1 MRFLKATLRNES
13 GIILMITLLLLAL
26 LMATSVGVI
35 SSTQTNLKISGNLK
49 FGRQAFYI
57 ADAGVHR
64 AWREL
69 DNGDRVNDFEDV
81 WSGSVTFL
89 YRNEAF
95 GGGSH
100 TVAVEKIS
108 EVAPR
113 RIRIISTGCFPAANP
128 CPAGH
133 SKAVIESHFKRG
145 PLFPAVVAALEEV
158 GLSGGAITDSFDSR
172 VAPYDPAAA
181 GSYGDL
187 RSNERI
193 TLSGNTTAV
202 NGSAIAS
209 EAVTLVEGA
218 KIAGETARSAP
229 SYRFPQLRPCGP
241 PYSNGAG
248 ISGGSY
254 SAATGRLEGQPG
266 ESIVLADGS
275 YCLSSI
281 NLSEGSVITVSGPV
295 VVQLD
300 SPSRFAR
307 GGLANTT
314 GRAENFR
321 IFSNLSHP
329 TDGITL
335 SGGPQAYA
343 TVYAPQS
350 RIEFMGGDDFFG
362 AVVGKTVVSTGG
374 MRFHYDRKLND
385 NEDGSVQMIVW
396 KDAL

>member
-1 MRFLKATLRNES
+1 MRFLGATLRNES

-35 SSTQTNLKISGNLK
+35 SSTQANLKISGNLK
-49 FGRQAFYI
+49 FGRRAFYI

-64 AWREL
+64 AWQEL
-69 DNGDRVNDFEDV
+69 DNGDTVNDFEDV
-81 WSGSVTFL
+81 WSGGIAFL

-100 TVAVEKIS
+100 TVAVEKMS
-108 EVAPR
+108 GVLPR
-113 RIRIISTGCFPAANP
+113 RIRVISTGCFPAADP

-145 PLFPAVVAALEEV
+145 PLFPAAVAALEEV
-158 GLSGGAITDSFDSR
+158 NLSGGARTDSFDSR
-172 VAPYDPAAA
+172 VAPYDPAAP

-187 RSNERI
+187 RSNARI
-193 TLSGNTTAV
+193 TLSGNTTAA

-209 EAVTLVEGA
+209 EAVTVIEGA
-218 KIAGETARSAP
+218 KISGETARSAP
-229 SYRFPQLRPCGP
+229 PYRFPQLKPCGP

-275 YCLSSI
+275 YCFSSI
-281 NLSEGSVITVSGPV
+281 NLADGSMITVSGPV

-300 SPSRFAR
+300 GPSRFSR

-321 IFSNLSHP
+321 IFSSLSHP

-335 SGGPQAYA
+335 SGGPRAFA
-343 TVYAPQS
+343 AVYAPQA
-350 RIEFMGGDDFFG
+350 RVEFMGADDFFG

-374 MRFHYDRKLND
+374 MRIHYDRKLSG

>member
-1 MRFLKATLRNES
+1 MRPLRPILRNDS

-69 DNGDRVNDFEDV
+69 DNGDMVNDFEDAWIRGLV
-81 WSGSVTFL
+81 SL
-89 YRNEAF
+89 YRNEPF

-100 TVAVEKIS
+100 TVTLEKLPG
-108 EVAPR
+108 VVPR
-113 RIRIISTGCFPAANP
+113 RIRVVSIGCFPAGDP

-158 GLSGGAITDSFDSR
+158 SLSGGAITDSFDSR
-172 VAPYDPAAA
+172 VSPYNQATA

-187 RSNERI
+187 RSNDRI
-193 TLSGNTTAV
+193 TLSGGTTAIR
-202 NGSAIAS
+202 GSAIAS
-209 EAVTLVEGA
+209 GAVTLIESPR
-218 KIAGETARSAP
+218 ITGETAKSAP
-229 SYRFPQLRPCGP
+229 PYRFPQLKPCGP

-248 ISGGSY
+248 ITGGSY
-254 SAATGRLEGQPG
+254 SAGTGRLEGQAG
-266 ESIVLADGS
+266 ESIVLADGA
-275 YCLSSI
+275 YCFSSI
-281 NLSEGSVITVSGPV
+281 NLAEGSVITVSGPV

-300 SPSRFAR
+300 APSRFGR
-307 GGLANTT
+307 GGLDNKTA
-314 GRAENFR
+314 GAENFK
-321 IFSNLSHP
+321 IFSTLAHP
-329 TDGITL
+329 TDGIVL
-335 SGGPQAYA
+335 SGGPRAYA
-343 TVYAPQS
+343 TVYAPGS
-350 RIEFMGGDDFFG
+350 KIEFLGGDDFFG
-362 AVVGKTVVSTGG
+362 AVVGKTVVSMGG
-374 MRFHYDRKLND
+374 MRFHYDRKLGEG
-385 NEDGSVQMIVW
+385 EDGTVQMMVW